1 MSRCT
6 ACAVRIE
13 GTWETCPLCG
23 ASTVGAGAPSPFPSV
38 PLPYSWARLLRML
51 LLVSLGVIAVSLAA
65 QLLLGRGA
73 ELFGAARSVWLGI
86 CTMWLVVLAAVRA
99 RRRVARSTLWTV
111 ALVCALSAYW
121 DYLTGWHRWSLS
133 YAIPI
138 VAASAIIALLIIVR
152 AMRLEP
158 GEHVLS
164 SALMV
169 LLGLVPLVLLML
181 GQVPVRLP
189 SGICGAIAVA
199 SLVRLAWVRGADLR
213 HELARRLHL

>member
-23 ASTVGAGAPSPFPSV
+23 ASTVGAGTPAPFPSV
-38 PLPYSWARLLRML
+38 PLTYSWARLLRML

-73 ELFGAARSVWLGI
+73 ELFGAARS
-86 CTMWLVVLAAVRA
+86 
-99 RRRVARSTLWTV
+99 TLWTV
-111 ALVCALSAYW
+111 ALVCALSAYC
-121 DYLTGWHRWSLS
+121 DYLTGWHRWSLN

-138 VAASAIIALLIIVR
+138 VAASAIIALVIIVR
-152 AMRLEP
+152 TMRLEP

-164 SALMV
+164 SALVV